1 MLASGHSL
9 WHGGRC
15 LLVRIVVKAPLFHI
29 GTYIEN
35 EVWKVDCH
43 LLSLIQEKASVSLA
57 GKTMTVAVSKHEKVG
72 RNWES

>member
-1 MLASGHSL
+1 MLASGHSH

-15 LLVRIVVKAPLFHI
+15 QLVRFMVKAPLFHM

-35 EVWKVDCH
+35 EVWKVDCY
-43 LLSLIQEKASVSLA
+43 LLSLIQVKASVSLA
-57 GKTMTVAVSKHEKVG
+57 RKTMTLALSKHEKVG